1 MACVYSK
8 LEQLHVL
15 HAQMSE
21 MLATAHDEEE
31 ATVARSTIDELNVEI
46 ADTNQK
52 IAAAEPNTA
61 THSGK
66 FNRSC
71 G

>member
-1 MACVYSK
+1 
-8 LEQLHVL
+8 
-15 HAQMSE
+15 MSE